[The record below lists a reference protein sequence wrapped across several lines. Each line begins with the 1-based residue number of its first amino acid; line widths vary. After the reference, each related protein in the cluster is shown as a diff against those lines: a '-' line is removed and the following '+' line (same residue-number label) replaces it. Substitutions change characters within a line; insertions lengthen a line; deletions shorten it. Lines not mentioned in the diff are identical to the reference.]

1 MTSFTDR
8 PRIVIL
14 DGRTT
19 NPGDLSW
26 EPIAQYGDLSV
37 YEETSPDE
45 LADRLQNTDIVI
57 TNSTKLKNDDLAN
70 ATHLKG
76 IMVLSTGF
84 NAIDTIAA
92 RSYNIPV
99 CNVPA
104 YSTSAVAQ
112 GVFALLLELTNRTG
126 HHADAVRAGRWSR
139 SQDFCFWDGKLVDLA
154 GLTLGIVGYGQ
165 IGSAVATIGQAFGM
179 SLLIN
184 RSKPTQDSVDLE
196 TLLTQSDVVSLHCP
210 LNDQTQHLMNASRL
224 SLMKP
229 TAYLINTARGGLID
243 ETALTV
249 ALEEAKLAGAGLD
262 VLSSE
267 PPPPDNPLLH
277 APNCIITPHLS
288 WASQTTRQRL
298 IGIVADNIAA
308 LLSGTSQNVV
318 NS

>member
-1 MTSFTDR
+1 M
-8 PRIVIL
+8 
-14 DGRTT
+14 
-19 NPGDLSW
+19 
-26 EPIAQYGDLSV
+26 YGNLSV
-37 YEETSPDE
+37 YDETSPNE
-45 LADRLQNTDIVI
+45 LVERLQNADIVI
-57 TNSTKLKNDDLAN
+57 TNSTKLKADALAN

-84 NAIDTIAA
+84 NAIDTVAA
-92 RSYNIPV
+92 RSHNIPV

-139 SQDFCFWDGKLVDLA
+139 SRDFCFWDGKLIDLA
-154 GLTLGIVGYGQ
+154 GLTLGIVGYGR
-165 IGSAVATIGQAFGM
+165 IGSAVAKIGQAFGM

-184 RSKPTQDSVDLE
+184 RRQPTHDSVDLE
-196 TLLTQSDVVSLHCP
+196 ILLAQSDVVSLHCP
-210 LNDQTQHLMNASRL
+210 LNNETWYLMNASRL

-243 ETALTV
+243 ETALAA
-249 ALEEAKLAGAGLD
+249 ALGEAKLTGAGLD

-267 PPPPDNPLLH
+267 PPSQDNPLLH
-277 APNCIITPHLS
+277 APNCVITPHLS

-298 IGIVADNIAA
+298 IEIVADNIAA
-308 LLSGTSQNVV
+308 LLGGAAQNVV
-318 NS
+318 NP